1 MCLFFLRIREKTLSQ
16 NSFSLASS
24 SSNLKASNIVSTLPT
39 SFQHC
44 RHRFNTA
51 EGQTLML
58 LESVR
63 NIVSLSTPRPQ
74 PAVGGRP
81 YSRAVQKFSSTNMA
95 SSSPAALSCKKP
107 KTRTRNNKTHCHLLL
122 LCATRTKVHVS
133 VYLLRDR
140 SLPFFNPF
148 SLTLYKTA
156 TLLFITYIS
165 SWSLPFF
172 ESFLVDLV
180 TIRQPSILFKMA
192 T

>member
-1 MCLFFLRIREKTLSQ
+1 
-16 NSFSLASS
+16 
-24 SSNLKASNIVSTLPT
+24 
-39 SFQHC
+39 
-44 RHRFNTA
+44 
-51 EGQTLML
+51 ML

>member
-1 MCLFFLRIREKTLSQ
+1 MKLFSVSFPFFFFWEYAKKTLSQ

-24 SSNLKASNIVSTLPT
+24 SSNLKASNIVLTTLPT

-107 KTRTRNNKTHCHLLL
+107 KTITRDYKRLYHLLL
-122 LCATRTKVHVS
+122 LCATRIKVHVS
-133 VYLLRDR
+133 AKGPV
-140 SLPFFNPF
+140 P
-148 SLTLYKTA
+148 A
-156 TLLFITYIS
+156 
-165 SWSLPFF
+165 
-172 ESFLVDLV
+172 FL
-180 TIRQPSILFKMA
+180 
-192 T
+192 